1 MLITFLI
8 GRTVMPGLNYYN
20 KELMRKQLDDKLK
33 HLQSFAVPKDGWV
46 KTICNALGMSS
57 SQLARRCKISK
68 QRLNRIETDE
78 LSKKTTLSTLEKV
91 AEQLEC
97 KLVYAFVP
105 KDKLS
110 NIVERQARKKAMQQ
124 VEQVA
129 HSMSLEN
136 QSVSHRSIKRQL
148 HLAEKELLSKNQKNI
163 WN

>member
-1 MLITFLI
+1 MS
-8 GRTVMPGLNYYN
+8 GLNYYN

-33 HLQSFAVPKDGWV
+33 NLQSFAVPKDGWV
-46 KTICNALGMSS
+46 KTICTALDMSS
-57 SQLARRCKISK
+57 SQLAKRCKISK

-105 KDKLS
+105 NDKLS
-110 NIVERQARKKAMQQ
+110 TIVEKQARKKALQQ
-124 VEQVA
+124 LEQVA

-136 QSVSHRSIKRQL
+136 QAIDSKSMKRQ
-148 HLAEKELLSKNQKNI
+148 
-163 WN
+163 